1 MHVCCACI
9 VGVFLLF
16 MYMFVIIKVAE
27 DLMIMYGECLEGN
40 FSSVERLREA
50 SRNPAAYSGVQKVS

>member
-1 MHVCCACI
+1 MH
-9 VGVFLLF
+9 
-16 MYMFVIIKVAE
+16 MFVIIQVAE

>member
-1 MHVCCACI
+1 MHM
-9 VGVFLLF
+9 FL
-16 MYMFVIIKVAE
+16 IIQVAE